1 MNINLP
7 YSPTTSLEELEDHL
21 TTNYFKKPY
30 DRFMWWRSY
39 TLKNKPLTSR
49 HPFKDRILNGDFDIG
64 SFKYEAQVV
73 EHRMNDK
80 WRELYRDTGRY
91 VEETSLDRARRKR
104 LLEDFEKDEANK
116 LQELENAIRKANVSE
131 RQLRLNT
138 SVDIASGRAN
148 AIADTRGAAMRASIT
163 GNPEDALA
171 FAQSLKE
178 TNKLLEELKKY

>member
-39 TLKNKPLTSR
+39 TLRNKPLTPR

-80 WRELYRDTGRY
+80 WRELYKDTGRY

-104 LLEDFEKDEANK
+104 LLEDFEKDETNK
-116 LQELENAIRKANVSE
+116 LQELERGFLMTFKITKDQYEEEVM
-131 RQLRLNT
+131 NT
-138 SVDIASGRAN
+138 DLELIDLYFYIEEKYGTYWKPAK
-148 AIADTRGAAMRASIT
+148 I
-163 GNPEDALA
+163 P
-171 FAQSLKE
+171 LK
-178 TNKLLEELKKY
+178 